1 MKYKTVEYQKLC
13 TPPTRRKKTRSRKS
27 KAVYTAREKKDSR
40 RSKADYAAPKD
51 CAGGLMQINCQCC
64 KLAQVQRQHM
74 QIKNKNKTLLHYC
87 SFFTDYNCNNQKLIK
102 KVYFKE
108 IPQRVRENNY
118 QKQICLD
125 NKVGGCTKSTWAS
138 RSVLDFLDSDPEQ
151 S

>member
-51 CAGGLMQINCQCC
+51 CAGGIMQINCQCC

-74 QIKNKNKTLLHYC
+74 QIKNKNKRLQHYC
-87 SFFTDYNCNNQKLIK
+87 SFCTDYNCNNQKLIK
-102 KVYFKE
+102 KCIKE
-108 IPQRVRENNY
+108 ISHSVRENNY
-118 QKQICLD
+118 QMQICMED
-125 NKVGGCTKSTWAS
+125 AVGH
-138 RSVLDFLDSDPEQ
+138 SDQ
-151 S
+151 FQISWIRIRNRAN

>member
-51 CAGGLMQINCQCC
+51 CAGGIMQINCQCC

-74 QIKNKNKTLLHYC
+74 QIKNKNKRLQHYC
-87 SFFTDYNCNNQKLIK
+87 SFCTDYNCNNQKLIK

-125 NKVGGCTKSTWAS
+125 NKVGGCTWAS

>member
-51 CAGGLMQINCQCC
+51 CAGGIMQINCQCC

-87 SFFTDYNCNNQKLIK
+87 SFCTDYNCNNQKLIK
-102 KVYFKE
+102 KCIKE
-108 IPQRVRENNY
+108 ISHSVRENNY
-118 QKQICLD
+118 QMQICMED
-125 NKVGGCTKSTWAS
+125 AVGQWAFG
-138 RSVLDFLDSDPEQ
+138 SVSDFLDSDPKQ